1 MDSLSLTTNVIFGT
15 SDGTPFIIGLYL
27 AVTLGIGLYAARYVK
42 SLADYIFAGRSL
54 PLWLVMP
61 TTFALWFGAE
71 TVMGA
76 SHAMANDGIGWD
88 VLVDPIG
95 AAFCLVAFGLFYAR
109 PLYRT
114 GNLTIM
120 DFYTDRY
127 GPSAGM
133 FSASINAPSYLFWV
147 GAQLFAFGVVIEHVF
162 GLSLIPAIMIGAI
175 IIVIYTMRGGLR
187 AITITEFLEMIVIV
201 ICLFVTFVVM
211 AGQLDGGFWGAFSNF
226 QAEGKMN
233 IFASIDPAESSSGL
247 LGLGI
252 IEFFA
257 LLLAVGAGSLP
268 SQDLYERANSA
279 KTEDV
284 GAWGM
289 IGGGILYM
297 LLGMIPLGLGVMALE
312 HYGADQVAGM
322 EDSMI
327 LNLVDEFG
335 GWMRVAFYAALISAL
350 LSTASAAILAPSIL
364 ISLNILRPMRPE
376 ATDAELLR
384 TTRRVVFF
392 FAFFS
397 MLLAMTEWGIHD
409 LLEIS
414 STITLVSL
422 VVPLTAGLYWKRAT
436 LAGCLASTTVGML
449 VYAVFSF
456 VSLWQSSQGI
466 GEWDGETLAE
476 WAGYAWLFDA
486 SFGADAGWY
495 LPPSMVG
502 LVASMTTMYV
512 VSRMDEKK
520 QAAIVAPFERLHD
533 RLTNQGVGSE
543 PLTLSDVS
551 GPGMDLQDP
560 SQG

>member
-1 MDSLSLTTNVIFGT
+1 
-15 SDGTPFIIGLYL
+15 
-27 AVTLGIGLYAARYVK
+27 
-42 SLADYIFAGRSL
+42 
-54 PLWLVMP
+54 
-61 TTFALWFGAE
+61 
-71 TVMGA
+71 
-76 SHAMANDGIGWD
+76 
-88 VLVDPIG
+88 
-95 AAFCLVAFGLFYAR
+95 
-109 PLYRT
+109 
-114 GNLTIM
+114 
-120 DFYTDRY
+120 
-127 GPSAGM
+127 
-133 FSASINAPSYLFWV
+133 
-147 GAQLFAFGVVIEHVF
+147 
-162 GLSLIPAIMIGAI
+162 
-175 IIVIYTMRGGLR
+175 
-187 AITITEFLEMIVIV
+187 
-201 ICLFVTFVVM
+201 
-211 AGQLDGGFWGAFSNF
+211 
-226 QAEGKMN
+226 
-233 IFASIDPAESSSGL
+233 
-247 LGLGI
+247 
-252 IEFFA
+252 
-257 LLLAVGAGSLP
+257 
-268 SQDLYERANSA
+268 
-279 KTEDV
+279 
-284 GAWGM
+284 
-289 IGGGILYM
+289 
-297 LLGMIPLGLGVMALE
+297 
-312 HYGADQVAGM
+312 
-322 EDSMI
+322 
-327 LNLVDEFG
+327 
-335 GWMRVAFYAALISAL
+335 
-350 LSTASAAILAPSIL
+350 
-364 ISLNILRPMRPE
+364 
-376 ATDAELLR
+376 
-384 TTRRVVFF
+384 
-392 FAFFS
+392 